1 MMMMMMMM
9 MITHLTVG
17 LGLPSTL
24 HSRLM
29 LMPGLTLSTGWL
41 T

>member
-1 MMMMMMMM
+1 MTVTVIVML
-9 MITHLTVG
+9 ITHLTAG

-29 LMPGLTLSTGWL
+29 LMPGLTLTTGWL